1 MINIAICDD
10 DALSLEIIRDII
22 ADYAECHYDDF
33 HIETFPGAFD
43 LSEAIEQSGSFD
55 IYLLDIIM
63 PLENGMELA
72 QKLRATGD
80 RGKIIFV
87 SSSMDFI
94 LDSFGVRAFQYILKP
109 VDRNKL
115 FNILDASIEELK
127 RENSITIEVKARD
140 GYHRISPE
148 YIYYV
153 ESVNRV
159 LIYHLKD
166 KSQVETTTIRISFS
180 ESMTPLLQDRRFI
193 LAGSSL
199 LINLSAVEAMDKGYI
214 RMKNGVDLFPPE
226 RAFASLRN
234 AWKELG

>member
-10 DALSLEIIRDII
+10 DALSLEIMHDLV
-22 ADYAECHYDDF
+22 ADYAECHYDEF
-33 HIETFPGAFD
+33 HIEVFSGAYD
-43 LSEAIEQSGSFD
+43 LGRAIEESGSFD

-72 QKLRATGD
+72 RKLRATGD

-87 SSSMDFI
+87 SSSTDFI
-94 LDSFGVRAFQYILKP
+94 LDSFGVRAFQYVLKP

-115 FNILDASIEELK
+115 FGILDSSIEELK

-166 KSQVETTTIRISFS
+166 NSEVETTTIRISFS
-180 ESMTPLLQDRRFI
+180 ESMAPLLQDRRFV

-199 LINLSAVEAMDKGYI
+199 MINLSAVEAMDKGYI

-226 RAFASLRN
+226 RAFAALRS